1 MTFLI
6 SLAAILSFFYL
17 FGFCDSPHTWTRSVV
32 KTLSVAIL
40 ALAAYLASGPA
51 MLVLALTLCALG
63 DLLLS
68 RDPDPAF
75 MAGVAAF
82 ASGHLA
88 YVALFLSHPL
98 ATPEAV
104 LNPNRL
110 PIILILPALGLIMA
124 AILWPRA
131 GKLRGP
137 VVVYIPVILSMG
149 MAVLV
154 LPALGPLALAAP
166 AAALFI
172 LSDMA
177 LAIGMFVLQPGTR
190 LYRITPYIVWSTYWL
205 VQLGFFLA
213 FAGLPWK

>member
-1 MTFLI
+1 MTILI
-6 SLAAILSFFYL
+6 PLAAILAFIYPL
-17 FGFCDSPHTWTRSVV
+17 GFCDRPSSWTRSVV
-32 KTLSVAIL
+32 KTLSVATL

-51 MLVLALTLCALG
+51 LLVLALALCALG
-63 DLLLS
+63 DVLLS
-68 RDPDPAF
+68 RDTDTAF

-88 YVALFLSHPL
+88 YVALFLAHPQ
-98 ATPEAV
+98 AMPEAV
-104 LNPNRL
+104 LHPNRL

-137 VVVYIPVILSMG
+137 VMVYIPVILSMG
-149 MAVLV
+149 LAVLV
-154 LPALGPLALAAP
+154 LPVLGALALAAP

-177 LAIGMFVLQPGTR
+177 LAFGRFVLQPGTG
-190 LYRITPYIVWSTYWL
+190 LHRITPYIVWPTYWL
-205 VQLGFFLA
+205 AQLGFFLA